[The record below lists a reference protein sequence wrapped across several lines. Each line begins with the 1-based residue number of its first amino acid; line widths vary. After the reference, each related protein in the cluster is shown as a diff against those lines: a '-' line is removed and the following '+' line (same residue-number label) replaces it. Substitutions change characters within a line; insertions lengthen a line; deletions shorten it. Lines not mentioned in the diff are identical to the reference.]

1 MSRSTIIILIALI
14 LGLIFPRVSNAAG
27 DCVPIYGGG
36 ETCLSQSKIK
46 VDKKVASPTT
56 KNFVDNLSSSD
67 PKYKAGDEI
76 NFQLTIT
83 NQGKETLSEIEIAD
97 NLPNLITYT
106 SGPGAF
112 DSKKRTLTFK
122 LSSLKQNET
131 RKFIVKGTID
141 NVLKSICVVNYV
153 RVKSDKV
160 VADDSS
166 KFCLEKSFCEDD
178 GASGRTKGGFPV
190 MEAPKDLNQ
199 TPATGP
205 EMLPL
210 ISLVPIGLTGIYLR
224 KKSQPKADQ
233 PRAENKA

>member
-1 MSRSTIIILIALI
+1 MSRTTIIILIAII
-14 LGLIFPRVSNAAG
+14 LGLVFPRVSNAAG

-46 VDKKVASPTT
+46 VDKKVASPST

-83 NQGKETLSEIEIAD
+83 NLGRETTSQIEVED
-97 NLPNLITYT
+97 NLPTFITYI
-106 SGPGAF
+106 SGPGTF
-112 DSKKRTLTFK
+112 DSKKRTLTFE
-122 LSSLKQNET
+122 LDGLRQNES
-131 RKFIVKGTID
+131 RKFIVKGTIND
-141 NVLKSICVVNYV
+141 VLKSTCVVNYV
-153 RVKSDKV
+153 RVKSGKV
-160 VADDSS
+160 VADDNS

-178 GASGRTKGGFPV
+178 AAAQTTTKGGFPV
-190 MEAPKDLNQ
+190 MEAPKDMKQ

-210 ISLVPIGLTGIYLR
+210 ISLVPIGLTGVYLR
-224 KKSQPKADQ
+224 KKS
-233 PRAENKA
+233 NKA